1 MSYRPMYYYEPGRK
15 VPPEEISPYY
25 GFDDLAQSP
34 SPSIDVM
41 AMIGG
46 TSLGALILGSSIVG
60 FPLAR
65 KDWQRGLFVLVGIVG
80 ASQVACSLMC
90 PPMTGK

>member
-25 GFDDLAQSP
+25 GFDGLGQSTSP
-34 SPSIDVM
+34 SVNVM
-41 AMIGG
+41 AAIGG
-46 TSLGALILGSSIVG
+46 TLVGALILGSGIIG
-60 FPLAR
+60 FPLAK
-65 KDWQRGLFVLVGIVG
+65 KDWQRGFFVMVGIVG

-90 PPMTGK
+90 PPMAEK